1 MNNYKSATKV
11 IVWIVA
17 LSTVAYFVLLPV
29 SFTRPTPKAV
39 SPTESN
45 VKANPLETIGITT
58 LTPTSSTSTETTSS
72 EINPIIPGQ
81 E

>member
-39 SPTESN
+39 SPTET

>member
-1 MNNYKSATKV
+1 MNNYKSATKI

-29 SFTRPTPKAV
+29 SFTRPTPKTV
-39 SPTESN
+39 SPVESN
-45 VKANPLETIGITT
+45 VKANPLESFGITT
-58 LTPTSSTSTETTSS
+58 STTSTTSTETTSS